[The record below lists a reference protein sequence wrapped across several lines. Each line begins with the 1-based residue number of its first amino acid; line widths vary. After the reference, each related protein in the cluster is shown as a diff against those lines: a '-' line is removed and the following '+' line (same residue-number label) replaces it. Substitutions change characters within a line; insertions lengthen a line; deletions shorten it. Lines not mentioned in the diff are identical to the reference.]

1 MLVRSLTIQGSWN
14 FATLVGAGFAFTLL
28 PALRFLYG
36 RSGPELDAAVSR
48 HADLFNSHPYFATV
62 AVGSVAKLEAE
73 KVEPV
78 VVDRFKTALRGSLG
92 SMGDRLVWT
101 CWRPM
106 SVLIGMVL
114 FLLGATWWVALAVL
128 LIVYNLLHF
137 AVRVLGLKVGY
148 DAGLDV
154 GRVLREAPLQPVI
167 DRASQIAGLAAGT
180 GMVLVMAPRL
190 DDTVATLAALVA
202 IGLGTVL
209 GFRTRRVMVAILTG
223 VAALGFVI
231 GLAGNGA

>member
-1 MLVRSLTIQGSWN
+1 RDPARLRTGSGAHRPWPAGARLRGRPRGPALGTRGTGRGGRPVGGRRRHDRQHHPHAGLAVLVRGGRRRRSPDPGTRMTRLPASVRASMLVRSLAVQGSWN
-14 FATLVGAGFAFTLL
+14 FETLVGAGFAFTLL
-28 PALRFLYG
+28 PALRFIYG

-62 AVGSVAKLEAE
+62 AVGSVARLEAE

-78 VVDRFKTALRGSLG
+78 VVDRFKSALRGSLG

-114 FLLGATWWVALAVL
+114 FLLGAAWWVALAVL

-137 AVRVLGLKVGY
+137 AVRL
-148 DAGLDV
+148 
-154 GRVLREAPLQPVI
+154 
-167 DRASQIAGLAAGT
+167 
-180 GMVLVMAPRL
+180 
-190 DDTVATLAALVA
+190 
-202 IGLGTVL
+202 
-209 GFRTRRVMVAILTG
+209 
-223 VAALGFVI
+223 
-231 GLAGNGA
+231 